1 MKYWIPTLVFA
12 SMSGANL
19 GEAVDLQ
26 LTFDRPAMIEW
37 ITGES
42 LQITWMDVLDSRCP
56 EGATCVWEG
65 EVTITIGVAQNGQDL
80 GELDI
85 TLHAGDEEEAYGIV
99 GEYSILLIRV
109 APYPEEGTETDRSDY
124 VATLEVFPM
133 KPLSVQKSGWGQIK
147 ARF

>member
-1 MKYWIPTLVFA
+1 MRYWIPILVFA

-19 GEAVDLQ
+19 GEAVELQ

-56 EGATCVWEG
+56 EGVTCVWEG
-65 EVTITIGVAQNGQDL
+65 EVAITIGVALNGQDL

-99 GEYSILLIRV
+99 GEYFIQLIRV
-109 APYPEEGTETDRSDY
+109 APYPEDGIETNRSDY
-124 VATLEVFPM
+124 AATLDVLPL
-133 KPLSVQKSGWGQIK
+133 KPLSVERSKWGQIK